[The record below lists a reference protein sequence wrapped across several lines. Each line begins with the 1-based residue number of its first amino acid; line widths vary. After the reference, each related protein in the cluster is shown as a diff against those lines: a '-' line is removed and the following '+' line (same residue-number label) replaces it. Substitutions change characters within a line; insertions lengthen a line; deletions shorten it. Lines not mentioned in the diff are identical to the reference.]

1 MKERFVNETKLPTES
16 LSKSMG
22 TSEKMSEIE
31 NLNSE
36 LLISSA
42 QCGGQKQM
50 MILKRSLSTRIV

>member
-22 TSEKMSEIE
+22 TSEKMYEIE

-36 LLISSA
+36 LLMSSA
-42 QCGGQKQM
+42 QCGGQK
-50 MILKRSLSTRIV
+50 IVLRF

>member
-1 MKERFVNETKLPTES
+1 MKEKFMNETKLPTES

-36 LLISSA
+36 LLMSSA
-42 QCGGQKQM
+42 QYGGGK
-50 MILKRSLSTRIV
+50 K

>member
-1 MKERFVNETKLPTES
+1 MKERFMNETKLPTES

-36 LLISSA
+36 LLMYSA
-42 QCGGQKQM
+42 QYGGGK
-50 MILKRSLSTRIV
+50 K

>member
-1 MKERFVNETKLPTES
+1 MKERFMNETKLPTES

-36 LLISSA
+36 LLMSSA
-42 QCGGQKQM
+42 QSGGGQK
-50 MILKRSLSTRIV
+50 IVLRF

>member
-1 MKERFVNETKLPTES
+1 MNETKLPTES

-36 LLISSA
+36 LLMSSA
-42 QCGGQKQM
+42 QYGGGK
-50 MILKRSLSTRIV
+50 K

>member
-1 MKERFVNETKLPTES
+1 MKERFMSETKLPTES

-36 LLISSA
+36 LLMSSA
-42 QCGGQKQM
+42 QYGGGK
-50 MILKRSLSTRIV
+50 K